1 MASLIDSGSTFIGTT
16 PVQWEI
22 YLGGTGFR
30 PEQGAFPV
38 QTFHFMNTPNVTSF
52 AQLQVPGAASLS
64 TTARFTKPINNLGA
78 IGGTASLTVSLLFG
92 ATPMIKGYSLS
103 VVDGIAR
110 TWTMSLSSST
120 TLVNFASAPTLPNLT
135 GSCTPCG
142 AAVGAASGF
151 IIGGAARNGF
161 ISSYDLKALGG
172 NSVTG
177 SGAVK

>member
-92 ATPMIKGYSLS
+92 ATPMITGYSLS